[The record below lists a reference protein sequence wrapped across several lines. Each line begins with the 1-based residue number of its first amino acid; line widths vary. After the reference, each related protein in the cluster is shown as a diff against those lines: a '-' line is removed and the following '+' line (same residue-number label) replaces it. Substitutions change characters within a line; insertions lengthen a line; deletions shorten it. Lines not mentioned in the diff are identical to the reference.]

1 MSFVLKDTY
10 NSVYGLTQIAVALYG
25 FALYYFEKNARGGS
39 FRSLPG
45 LLTVVSFYIMGF
57 FGLNSLVFVGNYFYD
72 LRGGFLHLIF
82 AKS

>member
-10 NSVYGLTQIAVALYG
+10 NSVYGLTQIAFALYG
-25 FALYYFEKNARGGS
+25 FALFYFERNVRGG
-39 FRSLPG
+39 SLPG

-72 LRGGFLHLIF
+72 LKGGLLHLIF